1 MEKLCFKQGFSFYTL
16 FNEVGNLRKEFGMDD
31 ILKEWKEK
39 MKNNEADR
47 EIVLE
52 KLHQLRSKDEM
63 SMEDHG
69 LEAALELFLSE
80 MRWLS
85 DTIDNIEGYLKIC
98 R

>member
-1 MEKLCFKQGFSFYTL
+1 
-16 FNEVGNLRKEFGMDD
+16 MDD

-52 KLHQLRSKDEM
+52 RLRQLRSKDEM
-63 SMEDHG
+63 SMTDHG

-80 MRWLS
+80 MGWIS
-85 DTIDNIEGYLKIC
+85 ETIDTIEKYLKLYS
-98 R
+98 

>member
-1 MEKLCFKQGFSFYTL
+1 
-16 FNEVGNLRKEFGMDD
+16 MDD

-39 MKNNEADR
+39 LKNNEADK
-47 EIVLE
+47 EIVLK

-80 MRWLS
+80 MRGIS
-85 DTIDNIEGYLKIC
+85 DTIDNIEHYLKIC
-98 R
+98 N